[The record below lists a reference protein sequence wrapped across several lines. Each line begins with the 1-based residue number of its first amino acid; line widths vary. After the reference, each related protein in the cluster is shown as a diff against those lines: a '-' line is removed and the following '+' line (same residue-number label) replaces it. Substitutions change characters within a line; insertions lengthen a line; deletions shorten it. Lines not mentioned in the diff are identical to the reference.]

1 MPPDQNDLE
10 TRVARL
16 AKELDYLKAGLR
28 QLGLQACSCCGRY
41 FLSSD
46 GKALFDAGD
55 LVCFSCLQN
64 WWQQREPSLSVEAR
78 QAIEHR
84 LARWLVA
91 YHNAKIIRQAEK
103 LPRPEM
109 LQVKVVV
116 ACEQCSGTGKL
127 ANGSRCGYCD
137 GRGTL
142 WVVELRP
149 EFQ

>member
-1 MPPDQNDLE
+1 MPSDQNDLE
-10 TRVARL
+10 KRIARL
-16 AKELDYLKAGLR
+16 AKELDFLKAGLR
-28 QLGLQACSCCGRY
+28 QLGLQPCSCCGRY

-55 LVCFSCLQN
+55 LVCFSCLQT

-91 YHNAKIIRQAEK
+91 HHNAKIIRQAEK

-116 ACEQCSGTGKL
+116 SCEQCSGTGKL